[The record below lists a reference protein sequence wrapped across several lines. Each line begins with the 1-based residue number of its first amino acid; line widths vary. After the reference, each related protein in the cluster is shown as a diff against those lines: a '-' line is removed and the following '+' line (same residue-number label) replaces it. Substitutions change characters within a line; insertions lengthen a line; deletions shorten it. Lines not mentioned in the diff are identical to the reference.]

1 MATVIRLRRGGRTH
15 APYYR
20 IVVADSRKRPRG
32 PVIEELGYYHPASP
46 SEMKYKLDG
55 PRALEWLKC
64 GAKPSPTVRN
74 LLSKEGILEAKATGR
89 SLTPEKAPAAEETAP
104 PEASAGA
111 EETSGSES

>member
-20 IVVADSRKRPRG
+20 IVVADSRKRVRG

-46 SEMKYKLDG
+46 NEPKYKVDG

-89 SLTPEKAPAAEETAP
+89 SLTPAAEEAAP
-104 PEASAGA
+104 PEASASA
-111 EETSGSES
+111 EETSGPES